1 MKKTYNKLLGILAVC
16 CSGLATAQQTAPEQL
31 PVLLEYEKPPVS
43 IEGVFDTTDSI
54 FDIKEKPPLFETQG
68 IQDPDFPPQDN
79 KVEPLPLPVDIPEK
93 AQIPSSNNQSPIQ
106 ALEIPS
112 IESTRP
118 VQPNV
123 TVPVNV
129 PASSSNI
136 ANVLNYNNIEWQGLN
151 NRLRS
156 PDEVRSFYGQLNYR
170 PLWSNDG
177 RVSRMAAQVIRAI
190 TDAPKHA
197 LRAELYHSD
206 ALSSLQ
212 AGQPIAE
219 PAKFDVI
226 VSDAF
231 ITYKS
236 HLANGIIDPKV
247 QFPDWNKE
255 PTFVDFVSLYLNAQS
270 TGNIANVF
278 TVNDP
283 DYQVLQAAYVREK
296 SATDNSNF
304 VRIPAKSLRPG
315 AKGKAVQILRQRLG
329 LDSSINVY
337 DKELK
342 QAVKEYQRSKGLGAD
357 GYAGR
362 KTLRLL
368 NRSPKA
374 HLQTLA
380 INMER
385 HRWGYVPNETYLQVN
400 IPAYKMAIRNG
411 KKRLFESNVI
421 VGKTKRPTPIFSDT
435 LETVVL
441 APYWNVPKTIFKE
454 DKLPKLQKNPN
465 HFGETMQ
472 VINKSTGKV
481 VNSSSV
487 DWSSGGE
494 GYRLR
499 QKPGAKNALGRM
511 KFLFPNRHAIYL
523 HDTNNRRLFK
533 RSKRAFSSG
542 CIRVERAEDLAIFLL
557 ADRNYDRKRVQKESR
572 GKEKWLRLP
581 DEKRYPVFLDYYTAW
596 VDANDNVHYS
606 SDIYGHD
613 KQLKVLYKQ
622 AINAK

>member
-1 MKKTYNKLLGILAVC
+1 MKHISSKLLSILTLCYGGFAI
-16 CSGLATAQQTAPEQL
+16 AEQNNTDTF
-31 PVLLEYEKPPVS
+31 PVLLQYEK
-43 IEGVFDTTDSI
+43 TANTDSPL
-54 FDIKEKPPLFETQG
+54 DINA
-68 IQDPDFPPQDN
+68 I
-79 KVEPLPLPVDIPEK
+79 
-93 AQIPSSNNQSPIQ
+93 A
-106 ALEIPS
+106 EIPS
-112 IESTRP
+112 TDNSVDVSANSQTNTPIVINLKQLESSNQKKETPATVSNLASDNNSAMVPP
-118 VQPNV
+118 VQPMV
-123 TVPVNV
+123 TN
-129 PASSSNI
+129 STDLSGLSNEI

-151 NRLRS
+151 NRLQS
-156 PDEVRSFYGQLNYR
+156 PDEVRNLYGQLHFQ
-170 PLWSNDG
+170 PLWSDGG

-190 TDAPKHA
+190 TDAPSHA
-197 LRAELYHSD
+197 LRSERYHSE

-212 AGQPIAE
+212 AGQPISE

-255 PTFVDFVSLYLNAQS
+255 PTFLDFVSIYLNAKS
-270 TGNIANVF
+270 TDNIADIF
-278 TVNDP
+278 TVNDY
-283 DYQVLQAAYVREK
+283 DYRILQKAYLTEK
-296 SATDNSNF
+296 ASADKSEF
-304 VRIPAKSLRPG
+304 ERVPAKTLKPG
-315 AKGKAVQILRQRLG
+315 SKGKAVQILRRRLG
-329 LDSSINVY
+329 LDDSINVY

-342 QAVKEYQRSKGLGAD
+342 QAVKEYQQANGLSAD
-357 GYAGR
+357 GYAGS
-362 KTLRLL
+362 KTLRTL
-368 NRSPKA
+368 NRSPKQ
-374 HLQTLA
+374 HLEMLA

-400 IPAYKMAIRNG
+400 IPAYKMAIRRGN
-411 KKRLFESNVI
+411 KRLFESNVI

-441 APYWNVPKTIFKE
+441 APYWNVPKTIFNE

-465 HFGETMQ
+465 HFGKTMQ

-481 VNSSSV
+481 VDASTV
-487 DWSSGGE
+487 DWSTGGQ

-499 QKPGAKNALGRM
+499 QAPGANNALGRM

-557 ADRNYDRKRVQKESR
+557 ADRNYDRERVQKESR

-581 DEKRYPVFLDYYTAW
+581 DDKRYPVFLDYYTAW
-596 VDANDNVHYS
+596 VDANDNIHYS

-622 AINAK
+622 ALNSQ